1 MRARPRTLP
10 PAADPPGA
18 ARTVTG
24 VPAGSPRSVR
34 ALLQR
39 LVADDPTAPRLTFY
53 GASYE
58 RSGERVELSARV
70 LSTWVA
76 KTANLLEEEFEV
88 GPGSVVA
95 LDLPAHWRT
104 LVFQLAVWSTG
115 AAVAT
120 GAGGPADVL
129 VSADARVLAAPARA
143 ERIAVSLAPLAT
155 SFGADVPAGVLD
167 YARVVTGYGDAH
179 VPLAEPGP
187 EDPALAPPDASG
199 GSGGALTHAGLL
211 AAAAEAGAAWP
222 VGVRLLTDAGPAD
235 VVRGP
240 LAAWARTGS
249 LVLTPDLTGLPGG
262 ATGRIAAQ
270 ERTTAVLAAQPP
282 GR

>member
-1 MRARPRTLP
+1 M
-10 PAADPPGA
+10 
-18 ARTVTG
+18 
-24 VPAGSPRSVR
+24 PAGSPRSVP

-104 LVFQLAVWSTG
+104 LVFQLAAWSTG
-115 AAVAT
+115 AAVVT

-155 SFGADVPAGVLD
+155 SFGAEVPDGVLD
-167 YARVVTGYGDAH
+167 YARVVTGYGDTH

-187 EDPALAPPDASG
+187 EDPALALP
-199 GSGGALTHAGLL
+199 GGAGGTGGGTGGGTLTHAGLL

-249 LVLTPDLTGLPGG
+249 LVLTPDLAGLPGG

-270 ERTTAVLAAQPP
+270 ERTSAVLAVQPP